1 MLELFKEARWDELYA
16 FFAMGNPPLVLQLLV
31 LNTIVFMVFMLRRM
45 RGVRTL
51 RSETASMV
59 QSLLLFTNMLVI
71 FEKNIRESIGW
82 YF

>member
-1 MLELFKEARWDELYA
+1 MLELFREARWDELYA
-16 FFAMGNPPLVLQLLV
+16 FFAAGNPPLVLQLLV

-71 FEKNIRESIGW
+71 FEKNIRESIAW

>member
-1 MLELFKEARWDELYA
+1 MLELFREARWDELYA
-16 FFAMGNPPLVLQLLV
+16 FFAAGNPPLVLQLLV

>member
-1 MLELFKEARWDELYA
+1 MLELFREARWDELYA
-16 FFAMGNPPLVLQLLV
+16 FFAAGNPPLVLQLLV

-59 QSLLLFTNMLVI
+59 QS
-71 FEKNIRESIGW
+71 
-82 YF
+82 

>member
-16 FFAMGNPPLVLQLLV
+16 FFATGNPPLVLQLLV
-31 LNTIVFMVFMLRRM
+31 MNTIVFMVFVLRRM

-51 RSETASMV
+51 HSETASMV
-59 QSLLLFTNMLVI
+59 QSLLLFSNMLVI
-71 FEKNIRESIGW
+71 FEKNIRESISW